1 MLKEIAFLTCHQKEK
16 VVAPVLL
23 KQGYVIRTVNDFDT
37 DNLGTFTGEVER
49 TLTQAQTAL
58 KKAQMATELT
68 QCRYGLGSE
77 GSFGPHP
84 QVYLLPW
91 NLEVLALWDRLHE
104 HAIYAIFGSS
114 ATNFASEKINSVD
127 HALSFA
133 QKIGFPSHGLILGTP
148 TDSYFAKGIKDAAVL
163 TDRVHAALKISASV
177 WLETDMRAHMNPS
190 RMQTIQQTAEKLSA
204 LLQSFC
210 PHCKLPGYGL
220 TEMLKGA
227 PCEIC
232 ASPTRIPS
240 AEKWGCLHC
249 KFSEV
254 HPLLELAPA
263 KNCDVCNP

>member
-16 VVAPVLL
+16 VVATVLL

-49 TLTQAQTAL
+49 VLTQAQTAL
-58 KKAQMATELT
+58 KKAQLATELT

-84 QVYLLPW
+84 QVFLLPW

-148 TDSYFAKGIKDAAVL
+148 TDSYFAKGIKDAAAL

>member
-49 TLTQAQTAL
+49 ALTQAQTAL

-148 TDSYFAKGIKDAAVL
+148 TDSYFTKGIKDAAVL
-163 TDRVHAALKISASV
+163 TDHVHAALKISASV

-249 KFSEV
+249 KFSEI

>member
-1 MLKEIAFLTCHQKEK
+1 MQKEVAFLTCHHKEK

-23 KQGYVIRTVNDFDT
+23 KQGYKIRLVDNFDT
-37 DNLGTFTGEVER
+37 DSLGTFTGEVDR
-49 TLTQAQTAL
+49 SLTQVQTAL
-58 KKAQMATELT
+58 KKAQLATELT
-68 QCRYGLGSE
+68 NCRYGLGSE

-114 ATNFASEKINSVD
+114 ETNFSSEKINSVD

-133 QKIGFPSHGLILGTP
+133 QKVGFPSHGLIIGTP
-148 TDSYFAKGIKDAAVL
+148 QDSFFAKGIQEPQAL
-163 TDRVHAALKISASV
+163 TDRIHAALKTSASV
-177 WLETDMRAHMNPS
+177 WLETDMRAHLNPS
-190 RMQTIQQTAEKLSA
+190 RMQTIQHTAEKLSA

-220 TEMLKGA
+220 TEMLNGA

-232 ASPTRIPS
+232 NAPTRIPK
-240 AEKWGCLHC
+240 AEKWNCLHC
-249 KFSEV
+249 NFSEI
-254 HPLLELAPA
+254 HPLLEVAPA
-263 KNCDVCNP
+263 RNCDVCNP